1 MSNAT
6 ASLLHNGTA
15 NAMLTTTNTTADFN
29 YAGVVFSRVC
39 PGNNQADII
48 RASKSHMNP
57 YQLLFLACLTVAG
70 FRLLPELKKLFRRAE
85 LCFCDLNGDGKV
97 DEKDIDVCLKKCC
110 RGGGGCRK
118 RKKQNVVVPVDA
130 DGAAAADNN
139 EKDNSSRSP
148 DLEKGDGDA
157 TGQGKEDDL
166 IKWGVSSPPQSEHQE
181 KEDTQR
187 ESTFITS
194 KTVETAKEAIGGG
207 GSGNDEVDEMAAEAK
222 KEGDSVLQGWLNI
235 VYTFL
240 YGYSTFMYM
249 KYAGL
254 ANVSGDIGNVR
265 TTEVLILLRPY
276 AILRTTNTY

>member
-1 MSNAT
+1 MTMSNAS

-97 DEKDIDVCLKKCC
+97 DEKDIDVSLKKCC

-118 RKKQNVVVPVDA
+118 PQAKKQKGAIVVP
-130 DGAAAADNN
+130 AAAAAVKTYRCSGLTALPASIGNLVKLQTLN
-139 EKDNSSRSP
+139 
-148 DLEKGDGDA
+148 LEGCSGLTALPASVLALQK
-157 TGQGKEDDL
+157 QGKLTIKGRDDL
-166 IKWGVSSPPQSEHQE
+166 QK
-181 KEDTQR
+181 
-187 ESTFITS
+187 
-194 KTVETAKEAIGGG
+194 
-207 GSGNDEVDEMAAEAK
+207 
-222 KEGDSVLQGWLNI
+222 
-235 VYTFL
+235 
-240 YGYSTFMYM
+240 
-249 KYAGL
+249 
-254 ANVSGDIGNVR
+254 
-265 TTEVLILLRPY
+265 
-276 AILRTTNTY
+276 